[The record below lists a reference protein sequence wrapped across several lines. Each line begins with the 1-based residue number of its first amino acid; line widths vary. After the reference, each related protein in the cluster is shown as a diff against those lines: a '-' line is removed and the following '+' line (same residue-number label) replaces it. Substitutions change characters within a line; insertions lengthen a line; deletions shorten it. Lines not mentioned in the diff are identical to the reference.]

1 MNKIE
6 EIKQKIRDLNSQITY
21 NHEFNTNLQQQV
33 NKLDTELMKIQ
44 KPKILESDL
53 EIIVQD
59 ITEIVSTILESTSDN
74 INDYN
79 PEFEIGYENQVSISN
94 INLDYDA
101 TEDIKTYLQTRF
113 QIQSDTN

>member
-21 NHEFNTNLQQQV
+21 NREFNTNLQQQV

-44 KPKILESDL
+44 KPQITEGDVRILT
-53 EIIVQD
+53 QD
-59 ITEIVSTILESTSDN
+59 IIELIEELLEDIEKN

-79 PEFEIGYENQVSISN
+79 PNFNIGKGNEIILSI
-94 INLDYDA
+94 IN
-101 TEDIKTYLQTRF
+101 
-113 QIQSDTN
+113 